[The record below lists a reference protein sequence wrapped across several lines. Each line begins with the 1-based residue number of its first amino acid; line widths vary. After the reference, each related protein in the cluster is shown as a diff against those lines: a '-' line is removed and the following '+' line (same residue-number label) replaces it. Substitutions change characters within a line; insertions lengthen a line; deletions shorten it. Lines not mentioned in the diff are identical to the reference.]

1 MKRTSEYTT
10 EEKRNLIE
18 LGREKKIKLNGQSAI
33 ISGAKLI
40 EGRIL
45 NFEGTEAYFA
55 WGTIERIVNSHGNF
69 KS

>member
-18 LGREKKIKLNGQSAI
+18 LGREKKIKLNGQSAV

-40 EGRIL
+40 EGCVLNLRVRKHIL
-45 NFEGTEAYFA
+45 
-55 WGTIERIVNSHGNF
+55 HGVQS
-69 KS
+69 KE